1 MPSLERI
8 VEQLNDEV
16 HPDFRM
22 WLTSMPTP
30 KFPVSTLQNSVKMT
44 LEPPQGLRANLR
56 RSYTA
61 LDDRELNDCNKPNE
75 FKKLLFG
82 FCFFHAIVQDRRKFG
97 PIGWNIRYGF
107 TTEDLTVCKRQLK
120 IFLDEN
126 DAVPYKVLNYLG
138 AQINY
143 GGRVTDDKDK
153 RLINTIMEQY
163 ICPDI
168 LTDGHKLSKSGN
180 YVSPKIGSQ
189 ENYLE
194 CIGKLPLNSS
204 PEVFGLHENAEIT
217 TQQAETRNVIST
229 ILSVQPR
236 ASSSG
241 GKTRDQVLTEL
252 AQYIETK
259 TPKPFNFDEVAEK
272 YPTEYTES
280 VNTVLTQEVIRYNRL
295 LVIMS
300 ESLEAIQKALVGEV
314 VMSEELEK
322 LGNSLFDNQVPV
334 MWEDVGFLSLKPL
347 ASWVQD
353 LNDRIKFLSDWIE
366 GGTPAVFW
374 ISGFFFPQAFLT
386 GTLQNYARKHIIA
399 IDELSFQFKIYDDIS
414 PQDVKEKPE
423 DGCYVY
429 GMYLEGARW
438 NSNTHLLDE
447 SRPKQLYTE
456 LPMIWF
462 LPKSNRKVPDTGI
475 YNCPVYKVLSRAG
488 TLSTTG
494 HSTNYV
500 LMLELPTKEKE
511 AKWIIAGVA

>member
-1 MPSLERI
+1 M
-8 VEQLNDEV
+8 
-16 HPDFRM
+16 
-22 WLTSMPTP
+22 
-30 KFPVSTLQNSVKMT
+30 
-44 LEPPQGLRANLR
+44 
-56 RSYTA
+56 
-61 LDDRELNDCNKPNE
+61 
-75 FKKLLFG
+75 
-82 FCFFHAIVQDRRKFG
+82 QDRRKFG

-107 TTEDLTVCKRQLK
+107 TNEDLTVCKRQLK
-120 IFLDEN
+120 IFCDESEHI
-126 DAVPYKVLNYLG
+126 PYKVLNYLG
-138 AQINY
+138 SQINY

-153 RLINTIMEQY
+153 RLIETILEQY
-163 ICPDI
+163 INSEI
-168 LTDGHKLSKSGN
+168 LSDGHKLSESGN
-180 YVSPKIGSQ
+180 YRSPKVGSQ
-189 ENYLE
+189 EHYLE
-194 CIGKLPLNSS
+194 EIAKLPLNSA
-204 PEVFGLHENAEIT
+204 PEVFGLHGNAEIT
-217 TQQAETRNVIST
+217 TQQAETRNMLST

-236 ASSSG
+236 TSSAG
-241 GKTRDQVLTEL
+241 EKTRDQVLTEL

-259 TPKPFNFDEVAEK
+259 TPQPFPLDDIIEK

-280 VNTVLTQEVIRYNRL
+280 MNTVLTQEVLRYNKL
-295 LVIMS
+295 LAIMIS
-300 ESLEAIQKALVGEV
+300 SLADIQKALIGEV

-322 LGNSLFDNQVPV
+322 LGNYLFDNMVPV

-353 LNDRIKFLSDWIE
+353 LNDRVKFLSEWIE

-399 IDELSFQFKIYDDIS
+399 IDELTYQFKIYDDIS

-438 NSNTHLLDE
+438 NQNTHLLDD

-462 LPKSNRKVPDTGI
+462 LPKQNRKVPKTGI

-511 AKWIIAGVA
+511 SKWIIAGIAVFLALRY